1 MLLLVPNSKMLKLLF
16 DREQCGIG
24 LLRKWSYM
32 FSTQWLYCG
41 WLRANAGD
49 TKQHL
54 LGVRCLKFG
63 SQPLDIGEL
72 DMHSFKI
79 IFEDKR
85 GLNVSKSSF
94 QQ

>member
-41 WLRANAGD
+41 
-49 TKQHL
+49 
-54 LGVRCLKFG
+54 
-63 SQPLDIGEL
+63 
-72 DMHSFKI
+72 
-79 IFEDKR
+79 
-85 GLNVSKSSF
+85 
-94 QQ
+94 